1 MSQAKKLMD
10 AFCGS
15 IAAHG
20 TTTVGRVGRNGKA
33 EAKSM
38 IVRGPLT
45 DELVQGHIEGRQGV
59 GSIPITQDNLCMFGA
74 LDIDTYDLNL
84 VELNAKVQ
92 KLGLPLVLC
101 RSKSGGAH
109 LYLFLKQWEQ
119 AAMVREYLTEM
130 SVALG
135 FSGCEIFPKQDTILA
150 ERGDVGN
157 FINMPYFGGD
167 VTTRYALDEK
177 GEAMDMAQFFAA
189 VDAARIDI
197 PELNELQFGG
207 ERTHFTDGPYC
218 LEIITGQGSVTEH
231 RNTFMFNVGVYC
243 RLKWPDDWK
252 KHHEEYNRTL
262 CSPALEATEIVA
274 LQKSLMKKEYFLQC
288 SSCPL
293 KDYCDVQ
300 ICKSRQFGVGNS
312 APDQAALGGLT
323 VMLSEPRHYFMDVDG
338 QRLQLTVEQLQNQGL
353 WQRSCMEQL
362 NFMPPQVKPQDW
374 QVAINTLMK
383 NSVTIDVPPELTI
396 KGQFHEMLKT
406 FCTSRIRALSPEEME
421 MGKPWTEEGVTYFT
435 MAGLEQFLK
444 NRQFTHYKA
453 VHIQEQLKTLNDGGE
468 CYLKKNIK
476 KDDGSRKQLRV
487 WHVPAFEDEEIE
499 LEPKE
504 FSDDIPF

>member
-1 MSQAKKLMD
+1 
-10 AFCGS
+10 
-15 IAAHG
+15 
-20 TTTVGRVGRNGKA
+20 
-33 EAKSM
+33 
-38 IVRGPLT
+38 
-45 DELVQGHIEGRQGV
+45 
-59 GSIPITQDNLCMFGA
+59 
-74 LDIDTYDLNL
+74 
-84 VELNAKVQ
+84 
-92 KLGLPLVLC
+92 
-101 RSKSGGAH
+101 
-109 LYLFLKQWEQ
+109 
-119 AAMVREYLTEM
+119 
-130 SVALG
+130 
-135 FSGCEIFPKQDTILA
+135 
-150 ERGDVGN
+150 
-157 FINMPYFGGD
+157 
-167 VTTRYALDEK
+167 
-177 GEAMDMAQFFAA
+177 
-189 VDAARIDI
+189 
-197 PELNELQFGG
+197 
-207 ERTHFTDGPYC
+207 
-218 LEIITGQGSVTEH
+218 
-231 RNTFMFNVGVYC
+231 MFNVGVYC

-274 LQKSLMKKEYFLQC
+274 LQKSLMKKDYFLQC

-312 APDQAALGGLT
+312 APDQANLGGLT

-444 NRQFTHYKA
+444 NRQFTSYKA
-453 VHIQEQLKTLNDGGE
+453 VHIQEQLKTLNDGQPCHKEKYIKRENGKS
-468 CYLKKNIK
+468 KK
-476 KDDGSRKQLRV
+476 LRV
-487 WHVPAFEDEEIE
+487 WYVPAFEDEEII